1 MVPVV
6 GMKLISGCCVSMD
19 SEAELQK
26 FEELQFTM
34 RSTLEAVVGIGNT
47 YPLDV
52 VEEGKYQ

>member
-1 MVPVV
+1 
-6 GMKLISGCCVSMD
+6 MD
-19 SEAELQK
+19 SEAELEK

-34 RSTLEAVVGIGNT
+34 RSTLEAVAGIGNT